1 MALFLVNILDGL
13 VTGLLL
19 FMLCSGLTLIFSMMG
34 VLNFAHA
41 SFYMLG
47 AYFAYQISTVTGFWM
62 GLLVAPVIV
71 GVIGALIE
79 RYGLRRV
86 HKYGHVPELIFTF
99 GLALLIEEVVQFF
112 WGKSQMAYS
121 EPLALDF
128 AAFSIAGNS
137 FPAYKVFMIFMAM
150 GLFLVLLYILTKTRV
165 GMTIQAALSY
175 PETVQNLGHNVP
187 LVFMCVFGVGTA
199 MAGLAGVIAGPVL
212 GTFPGMALQLGSIVF
227 VTIVIGGLGSLWGAL
242 FASLIIGWLQ
252 TFAAAYNVAME
263 DILTAIGF
271 TKPENIWDHPLQDLW
286 TLTLPQIGP
295 ILPYLLMVFVL
306 VLRPQGLMGKRET

>member
-121 EPLALDF
+121 EPLALNF

-150 GLFLVLLYILTKTRV
+150 GLFLVLLYILTKTRI

-242 FASLIIGWLQ
+242 VASLIIGWLQ

-263 DILTAIGF
+263 DILTAVGF

-306 VLRPQGLMGKRET
+306 VLRPQGLMGKRES